1 MLTIIIFVV
10 IFLFVLQPENSLP
23 ESCVYDLVAVVVH
36 HGSGW
41 EFLYQKERSMWN
53 LKTHRQRHTS
63 FLSAWVWGLDF
74 VPSCCGDKTVPLS
87 LYSVLFDQPITDVI
101 SEDVKPKLQFHSN
114 PELFVLSCCGICL
127 WVQHLCLMSLDQ
139 KNPSEN
145 TCRFGVWVFFL
156 FQQSWSYF

>member
-1 MLTIIIFVV
+1 MF
-10 IFLFVLQPENSLP
+10 FLFCFLQPENSLP

-41 EFLYQKERSMWN
+41 EFLYQMEGSMWN
-53 LKTHRQRHTS
+53 LKTHSQTDTHKFS
-63 FLSAWVWGLDF
+63 LSRSLRLYF

-87 LYSVLFDQPITDVI
+87 LYSVLFDQPVTDVI
-101 SEDVKPKLQFHSN
+101 SEDVKPILQFHSN
-114 PELFVLSCCGICL
+114 PELFVLSCCGICV

-156 FQQSWSYF
+156 FQQSLSYF